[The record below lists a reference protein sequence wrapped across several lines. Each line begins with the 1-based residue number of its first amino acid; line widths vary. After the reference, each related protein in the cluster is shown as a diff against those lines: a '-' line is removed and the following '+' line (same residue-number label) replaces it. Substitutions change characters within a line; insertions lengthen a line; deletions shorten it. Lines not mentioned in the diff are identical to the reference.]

1 MPTKPAPKKTAV
13 RHYKLLNDPDRE
25 WEPPEFDVPKVV
37 GVDVAPPVPTK
48 AQEAYRKRRAKAMV
62 AAIEKAQ
69 ERVEA
74 RIAARAKRVRPEIL
88 PKGLVKIG
96 WGRPIQ
102 RVERLFDC
110 PKDIEVRCDVQ
121 VAALSRMKMHEAS
134 AVICGMIR
142 REEMYPSRT
151 KTGRRR
157 SVSAYSTYRHLP
169 ACPLKVRLT
178 YPLSTYREITI
189 EPFMRGTGKRR
200 QGLLTVGYVLW
211 CIAREYR
218 RIYSK
223 ANRKK
228 YGVWGHGIG
237 DLVFEGLK
245 IHKDGTAEVWIG
257 S

>member
-1 MPTKPAPKKTAV
+1 MEHGTKKRWA
-13 RHYKLLNDPDRE
+13 YKLLNDPDRE

-37 GVDVAPPVPTK
+37 GVDVVPPVPTK
-48 AQEAYRKRRAKAMV
+48 VQEAYRKRRAKAMV

-69 ERVEA
+69 KRVAA

-88 PKGLVKIG
+88 PKGLVKIDV
-96 WGRPIQ
+96 Q
-102 RVERLFDC
+102 AYQRLFDC

-142 REEMYPSRT
+142 RSEMYPGTSKSRH
-151 KTGRRR
+151 RRVL
-157 SVSAYSTYRHLP
+157 SYSTYRHLP

-178 YPLSTYREITI
+178 YPLTTYREITI
-189 EPFMRGTGKRR
+189 EPFMRGTGKRK